1 MGGGEETS
9 KELGGGGRETEIK
22 TPDRGRHTHTHRN
35 RGQQTETDRKKQEKR
50 QRQRDNSE
58 RNRDRKW
65 GTDELLG
72 VRDLKKKS
80 GERLTDREREINEIN
95 TLIFQRR
102 HNNYKY

>member
-1 MGGGEETS
+1 MPGAPGAQRVPFPNLLGEETWEEGKKLPRS
-9 KELGGGGRETEIK
+9 WGGGRETEIK

-72 VRDLKKKS
+72 VRDLKKKKV
-80 GERLTDREREINEIN
+80 ERD
-95 TLIFQRR
+95 
-102 HNNYKY
+102 